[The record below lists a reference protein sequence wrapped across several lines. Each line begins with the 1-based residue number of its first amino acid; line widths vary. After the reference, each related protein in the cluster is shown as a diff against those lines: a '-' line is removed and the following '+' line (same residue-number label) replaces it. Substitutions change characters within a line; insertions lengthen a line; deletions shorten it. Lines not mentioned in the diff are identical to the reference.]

1 MLATFF
7 ISSFYNFAS
16 YCVMHEFC
24 FFVCPS
30 QSRCLSVEAADCEEV
45 TVALTSAPTS
55 PSLSRPAS
63 TPLSRQNS
71 SGYGSTRSKAEPT
84 SLGVEKLSTSN
95 PDLGFSPELLPTPAR
110 VEGRQSRKLS
120 ASTSAPESQTLPRV
134 QGRKYQRPTSS
145 VNIIKP
151 LEISRQP
158 FVISPPPKAPHK
170 TITLQKTEKIVT
182 TVSIQNITNSNY
194 KKPPPPVPPP
204 GRPLLPPSMLQLPKR
219 TISTPKSPA
228 AALLKVSPSSSSSC
242 SSYTSDSSSAASTST
257 VRQFHSLQRPIKC
270 KEKPSSQFYSLRR
283 SNSSETK
290 LLPASSSAK
299 LMLAKSTPNIAREAK
314 APIPTPRSLKVSL
327 SFSNSSSP
335 IARVLF
341 CKPLYQNVPVR
352 ISPNIKDEPLTEQV
366 RAATPPSVVSLCPK
380 PVASWTLFLWHDSVQ
395 KYLHLHQTYNTKIAP
410 YIKHTRR
417 IALILC

>member
-1 MLATFF
+1 M
-7 ISSFYNFAS
+7 SF
-16 YCVMHEFC
+16 V
-24 FFVCPS
+24 FVCPS
-30 QSRCLSVEAADCEEV
+30 QPRCLSVEVADSEEV
-45 TVALTSAPTS
+45 AVGLTSAPTS
-55 PSLSRPAS
+55 PSPSRPAS
-63 TPLSRQNS
+63 PPLSRQNS

-84 SLGVEKLSTSN
+84 SLVVAEKLSTSN
-95 PDLGFSPELLPTPAR
+95 PDLGSSPELQSPPRAR
-110 VEGRQSRKLS
+110 VEGRQSQKLS
-120 ASTSAPESQTLPRV
+120 VSSPSAAVAAESQTLPRV

-204 GRPLLPPSMLQLPKR
+204 GRPLLPPSTLQLPKR
-219 TISTPKSPA
+219 ATSTPKGPA
-228 AALLKVSPSSSSSC
+228 HPKVSPSSSSSC

-257 VRQFHSLQRPIKC
+257 VRQFHSLQRPG
-270 KEKPSSQFYSLRR
+270 KEKPTTSQFYSLRR

-314 APIPTPRSLKVSL
+314 APIPTPRSLKASL
-327 SFSNSSSP
+327 SFSNNPSST

-352 ISPNIKDEPLTEQV
+352 ISPNVKQDEPLTEQV

-380 PVASWTLFLWHDSVQ
+380 PIASWTLFL
-395 KYLHLHQTYNTKIAP
+395 
-410 YIKHTRR
+410 
-417 IALILC
+417 